1 MSISFSTTG
10 SFDQTESF
18 LRRASKTQIA
28 SILESYGAMGTAAL
42 KSATPV
48 ETGATA
54 SAWTHKVSNNGGSW
68 ELSWHNQNG
77 SNGVKIAL
85 LLQYGHGT
93 GTGGYVSGRDYINP
107 AIRPVFDKIANE
119 VWREVTGR

>member
-10 SFDQTESF
+10 SFDKTESF
-18 LRRASKTQIA
+18 LRRMTKNRIA

-42 KSATPV
+42 KGATPV

-54 SAWTHKVSNNGGSW
+54 SAWTHTVSNSGGAW

-107 AIRPVFDKIANE
+107 AIRPVFDKIADD

>member
-1 MSISFSTTG
+1 MSISFTTTG
-10 SFDQTESF
+10 SFEKTESF
-18 LRRASKTQIA
+18 LRRMTKNQIA
-28 SILESYGAMGTAAL
+28 SILESYGAIGTTAL

-48 ETGATA
+48 DTGMTA
-54 SAWTHKVSNNGGSW
+54 SAWTHKVTNKGGVW

-107 AIRPVFDKIANE
+107 AIRPIFDKISND
-119 VWREVTGR
+119 VWREVTGG